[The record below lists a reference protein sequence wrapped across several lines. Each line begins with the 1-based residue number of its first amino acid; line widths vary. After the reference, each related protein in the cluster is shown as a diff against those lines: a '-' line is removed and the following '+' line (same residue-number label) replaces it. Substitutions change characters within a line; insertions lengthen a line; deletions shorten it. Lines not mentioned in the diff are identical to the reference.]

1 MNKSSMISMG
11 VTVLF
16 LVAGGVAYTN
26 QFHETTLK
34 TAQITQ
40 IKKNNRKKQRQT
52 AELQRK
58 TKSFSERNIEKKL
71 KTEGLTGIDL
81 GKKTDA
87 GKKTLTD
94 VFNQVYGMKKVSDY
108 KPAVNAMKSI
118 GIDDATKYAIN
129 EKPYALQAYYY
140 KKEHQP
146 IPPMVKNA
154 NVQVASGGLNSHR
167 GTIPYLVIVTYDTDT
182 KTNQKD
188 IFTLEQK
195 IKSGKFSITKAK
207 QRKSALGTAQGQGE

>member
-1 MNKSSMISMG
+1 MNKSSIISMG

-16 LVAGGVAYTN
+16 LVVGGVAYTN
-26 QFHETTLK
+26 QLHETHIK
-34 TAQITQ
+34 TAQFTQ
-40 IKKNNRKKQRQT
+40 IKNNNQKKQRQIT
-52 AELQRK
+52 KLQQK
-58 TKSFSERNIEKKL
+58 TKNFSERDIEKKF
-71 KTEGLTGIDL
+71 KEEGLTGIDL

-108 KPAVNAMKSI
+108 KPAVKAMKSI
-118 GIDDATKYAIN
+118 GINDATKYAIN

-154 NVQVASGGLNSHR
+154 NVQVASGGLNSIR

-182 KTNQKD
+182 KPNQKD
-188 IFTLEQK
+188 IFALEQNL
-195 IKSGKFSITKAK
+195 KSGKFSITNVK